1 MEKQSQVKWQS
12 ISSLPHQPFP
22 TLKNI
27 YGYLK
32 YSETTIVSVTSF
44 TTTSA
49 KTKKYLRLLKE
60 FKNYSIKYRVK
71 SLSLKE
77 KLPVC
82 SSVIIISENENRFFA
97 LKWLQCSKE

>member
-1 MEKQSQVKWQS
+1 MKWQS
-12 ISSLPHQPFP
+12 ISSIPHQPFP

-27 YGYLK
+27 YYLK

-49 KTKKYLRLLKE
+49 KTKKYPRLLKE
-60 FKNYSIKYRVK
+60 FKNYSIKYMVK

-77 KLPVC
+77 KNFQFV
-82 SSVIIISENENRFFA
+82 
-97 LKWLQCSKE
+97 LQSL